1 MERPADEEDD
11 EVGRCVCGWLSIM
24 DWWKIRDLVVSAQAA
39 GPNHRLT
46 CSQLDPAVGTV
57 VKERDPAHDAPVNRV
72 FCVNEQLVASGD
84 DEGVIKFWD
93 PRQEDAVRAYTH
105 HFDYISDFSYFED
118 KRQLV
123 TTS

>member
-1 MERPADEEDD
+1 M
-11 EVGRCVCGWLSIM
+11 
-24 DWWKIRDLVVSAQAA
+24 
-39 GPNHRLT
+39 
-46 CSQLDPAVGTV
+46 

-72 FCVNEQLVASGD
+72 YCVNEQLVASGD

-93 PRQEDAVRAYTH
+93 PRQGEAVRAYTH

-118 KRQLV
+118 KKQLV